1 MHVKPCKKTAAGGVW
16 AAKRRHGAAF
26 HLQKDGMELHFTCK
40 KAAADCVW
48 AAITRHEAVFGLRKD
63 GTELRLGGR
72 KAAGG
77 GIRAA
82 TGVLPRSL
90 QCAKTRSHARKAPCT
105 YTSHAAPKHISMQEK
120 RSAHAI
126 L

>member
-1 MHVKPCKKTAAGGVW
+1 MKNLCTLNLAKRRQPAAFGLRKDGTELHFTCKKTAAGGVW
-16 AAKRRHGAAF
+16 AAITRHGA
-26 HLQKDGMELHFTCK
+26 T
-40 KAAADCVW
+40 
-48 AAITRHEAVFGLRKD
+48 FGLRKD

-82 TGVLPRSL
+82 TGVLSRSL

-105 YTSHAAPKHISMQEK
+105 YTSHAAPKHISMQTK
-120 RSAHAI
+120 RSAHEI

>member
-1 MHVKPCKKTAAGGVW
+1 MKNLCTLNL
-16 AAKRRHGAAF
+16 AKRRHGAAF

-40 KAAADCVW
+40 KAAAGGVW
-48 AAITRHEAVFGLRKD
+48 AAITRHGAAFGLRKD
-63 GTELRLGGR
+63 GTELRLDGR

-105 YTSHAAPKHISMQEK
+105 YTSHAAPKHISMQTK
-120 RSAHAI
+120 RSAHEI